1 MESFGRTRR
10 KLYIYGHHNRG
21 YLWLRTK
28 LHDYFVPY
36 GRNKIETRK
45 NKFINTTYALD
56 FSPSP
61 RSYGRA
67 FPLHYGIGDF
77 SHRFSTH
84 RSHLQDVG
92 RRTAQARS
100 EHGDE
105 KPRRLQWARG
115 RRSAL
120 RPPFFSRRARS
131 AAVFFAFG
139 LVVAIYGAISSQFSI
154 LFKQGTLPFLGLV
167 SLVLL

>member
-1 MESFGRTRR
+1 M
-10 KLYIYGHHNRG
+10 YICGHHNRG

-36 GRNKIETRK
+36 GRNKIGTRK

-61 RSYGRA
+61 RSYGGLFLYIMVLETFLTDSQLTARTFNMSVDELRKPA
-67 FPLHYGIGDF
+67 LNTVMKNLGVYNGLVGAGMLYALLF
-77 SHRFSTH
+77 SP
-84 RSHLQDVG
+84 DG
-92 RRTAQARS
+92 R
-100 EHGDE
+100 EV
-105 KPRRLQWARG
+105 
-115 RRSAL
+115 
-120 RPPFFSRRARS
+120 